1 MPHVSE
7 YRVQP
12 DHAGHD
18 RLLVAALAAGDLAG
32 TDRDHALDL
41 TRSCSACAEL
51 HDDLVAIARATA
63 VVPPPV
69 AARPRDFQL
78 TPADAARLRRAG
90 LRQFV
95 PSLGAARLGAS
106 RQLGVGLAALGLV
119 GLLIGNTPLLPLG
132 SASSPAAGSAG
143 LAAPEAGGNPPAT
156 TNRDTTLMP
165 VAAGSAPAAS
175 AAAAGNIVGTTDAAS
190 PAASGDDRTAAEQ
203 AASPAPQFD
212 AGSSGT
218 GAGSAGGPK
227 AIASQAEPNTL
238 STGVPPGEPSPFR
251 PLNVV
256 FALAVLAG
264 LAILVRSAIRGR
276 TRS

>member
-78 TPADAARLRRAG
+78 TPADAARLRR
-90 LRQFV
+90 
-95 PSLGAARLGAS
+95 
-106 RQLGVGLAALGLV
+106 VGW
-119 GLLIGNTPLLPLG
+119 
-132 SASSPAAGSAG
+132 
-143 LAAPEAGGNPPAT
+143 
-156 TNRDTTLMP
+156 
-165 VAAGSAPAAS
+165 
-175 AAAAGNIVGTTDAAS
+175 
-190 PAASGDDRTAAEQ
+190 
-203 AASPAPQFD
+203 
-212 AGSSGT
+212 
-218 GAGSAGGPK
+218 
-227 AIASQAEPNTL
+227 
-238 STGVPPGEPSPFR
+238 
-251 PLNVV
+251 
-256 FALAVLAG
+256 
-264 LAILVRSAIRGR
+264 
-276 TRS
+276 